1 MKNKQRL
8 QLNIRRVLL
17 GRRGLAIPVS
27 FFILFVSLLM
37 VISATYYFAVARVNS
52 KSKQFNVLAAEQ
64 NILLLED
71 SISDVSWSVDASE
84 IYEFDDCGG
93 ILKVKP
99 NSAKLK
105 INVVYG
111 NSSDKIFDGF
121 IGEVRYELYPAE
133 YINVGSFLKGDSRV
147 VVNKS
152 GSELAR
158 LFITNTNGKAE
169 IVLHYRPLV
178 LAISD
183 GYENGK
189 PVNYIRVYVINLNS
203 SQNMELQGEIPLKIS
218 CLNVYSEFYVYNFS
232 QPISNLFIQ
241 VAIGS
246 DENSVSVPLES
257 NQNGAIANLEVLVCR
272 IRIEKLS
279 R

>member
-1 MKNKQRL
+1 M
-8 QLNIRRVLL
+8 
-17 GRRGLAIPVS
+17 
-27 FFILFVSLLM
+27 LFVSLLM
-37 VISATYYFAVARVNS
+37 VISATYYFAVARVSS
-52 KSKQFNVLAAEQ
+52 KSKQFNTLAAKQ
-64 NILLLED
+64 HILLFED
-71 SISDVSWSVDASE
+71 SVSDVSWSVSASE
-84 IYEFDDCGG
+84 IYEFDNCGG

-99 NSAKLK
+99 DSAKLT

-178 LAISD
+178 LAISNR
-183 GYENGK
+183 YENGK

-246 DENSVSVPLES
+246 DENSVSVPLEF
-257 NQNGAIANLEVLVCR
+257 NQNGAIANFEVLVCK

>member
-8 QLNIRRVLL
+8 QLKIQRVLL

-52 KSKQFNVLAAEQ
+52 KSKQFNILAAEQ
-64 NILLLED
+64 NIILLED

-84 IYEFDDCGG
+84 IYEFDNCGG

-99 NSAKLK
+99 NSGKLK

-178 LAISD
+178 LAIFD

-189 PVNYIRVYVINLNS
+189 PVNYIRVYVINLS

-232 QPISNLFIQ
+232 QPINSLSIQ
-241 VAIGS
+241 VVIGS

-257 NQNGAIANLEVLVCR
+257 NQNGAIANFEVLVCR
-272 IRIEKLS
+272 ICIEKLS